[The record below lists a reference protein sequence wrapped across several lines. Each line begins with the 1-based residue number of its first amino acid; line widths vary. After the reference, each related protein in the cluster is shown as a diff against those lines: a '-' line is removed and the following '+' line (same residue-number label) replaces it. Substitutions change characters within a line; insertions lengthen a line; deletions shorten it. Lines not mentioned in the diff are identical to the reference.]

1 MRDLRVLLS
10 RERPKGVTLL
20 ASASR
25 AGVRAALLALVACGV
40 SRAVLADWNE
50 IQTQRAKEAT
60 KWAYRADAIAALYS
74 SNDAW
79 FGASESFLGA
89 DVDSWADV
97 GLDAGVSFETKLGSG
112 TLFSELSAVY
122 SRTGGD
128 DDASGSTIGL
138 TDTSGF
144 TLELAHVGW
153 KAADLFERME
163 NDTLSITVGRQNY
176 NIGSGLVINDGG
188 ADGGEHGGWY
198 LGLRTAFSDALVVS
212 LDSDRWLVEAFTL
225 KNRPRQ
231 GGTQGE
237 VYGANI
243 EYKLDVRTRVG
254 GTFMQA
260 DSNVP
265 GDAKLDVFSAR
276 AEWKALE
283 KPGEGAFG
291 LAGEYVDQ
299 SSSQI
304 SAAGYWLEISLNNSY
319 MPVASYR
326 YAHFDGDDP
335 ATAKDERFREIAY
348 GSTDWG
354 AWYQGEI
361 TGQYA
366 LGLGNLVSHQLRF
379 TGEAETTLNLLYY
392 KFRLDEPASFGVT
405 SKDWGDEVDVVL
417 DWEAGSHVVV
427 TGVIGVLFPGA
438 AAEQY
443 AGGGDNWIHAMAYV
457 KFSF

>member
-1 MRDLRVLLS
+1 VRDLRLLLS
-10 RERPKGVTLL
+10 RERPKGVT
-20 ASASR
+20 
-25 AGVRAALLALVACGV
+25 LLALVACGV

-50 IQTQRAKEAT
+50 IETQRANDGT
-60 KWAYRADAIAALYS
+60 KWAYRVDAIAALYS

-89 DVDSWADV
+89 DIDSWADL
-97 GLDAGVSFETKLGSG
+97 GLDAGLSFETKLGGG
-112 TLFSELSAVY
+112 TLFSELSGVY
-122 SRTGGD
+122 SSTGGD
-128 DDASGSTIGL
+128 GDASGSTIGL
-138 TDTSGF
+138 ADTSAL

-153 KAADLFERME
+153 KAADLFEGME

-176 NIGSGLVINDGG
+176 NIGTGLLINDGG

-212 LDSDRWLVEAFTL
+212 LDSDRWLVEAFSL
-225 KNRPRQ
+225 KNRPRE

-237 VYGANI
+237 VYGANA
-243 EYKLDVRTRVG
+243 EYKLDERTRIG
-254 GTFMQA
+254 GTLIQA

-265 GDAKLDVFSAR
+265 GNAKLDVLSAR
-276 AEWKALE
+276 ASWKRPEKDGSGAL
-283 KPGEGAFG
+283 G

-304 SAAGYWLEISLNNSY
+304 SATGYWLEISLNNDY
-319 MPVASYR
+319 VPVASYR

-379 TGEAETTLNLLYY
+379 TAEAETTLNLLYY

-417 DWEAGSHVVV
+417 DWQAGEHFLI
-427 TGVIGVLFPGA
+427 TGVVGVLFPGA